1 MVWEKVG
8 GEVRSRHF
16 VPFSILYEPV
26 VCIYPRCAAA
36 AIMSLLR
43 CSLPRIGILRCAAPL
58 AMHPS
63 SHQSKNTVAIVRS
76 KHSATQ
82 VKRLFKNNPARLR
95 LAKKQGLSPNV
106 PQNIP
111 ENTTY
116 APIFQPTFLGNG
128 WSAPPNP
135 SEVQI
140 PDYPFRVIRTG
151 NKPFGAV
158 GFLPVYRDVR

>member
-1 MVWEKVG
+1 MSSMWG
-8 GEVRSRHF
+8 GHHTK
-16 VPFSILYEPV
+16 
-26 VCIYPRCAAA
+26 AT
-36 AIMSLLR
+36 IMSLLR

-58 AMHPS
+58 AMHSS

-95 LAKKQGLSPNV
+95 LAKKQGLSPNA

>member
-1 MVWEKVG
+1 MVV
-8 GEVRSRHF
+8 
-16 VPFSILYEPV
+16 Y
-26 VCIYPRCAAA
+26 AANS
-36 AIMSLLR
+36 MSLLR

-58 AMHPS
+58 AVHPS
-63 SHQSKNTVAIVRS
+63 SNVSKNTVAIVRS

-95 LAKKQGLSPNV
+95 LAKKQGLSQGT

-151 NKPFGAV
+151 NKPFGAL

>member
-1 MVWEKVG
+1 MLSSC
-8 GEVRSRHF
+8 RIQNLLTSRTIIS
-16 VPFSILYEPV
+16 VE
-26 VCIYPRCAAA
+26 
-36 AIMSLLR
+36 MSLLR
-43 CSLPRIGILRCAAPL
+43 PLPTLLRSAAP
-58 AMHPS
+58 AVRPS
-63 SHQSKNTVAIVRS
+63 NLSNAAPARS

-95 LAKKQGLSPNV
+95 LLKKEGKLPNE
-106 PQNIP
+106 PRNIP
-111 ENTTY
+111 EHPTF
-116 APIFQPTFLGNG
+116 PPVFQPTFLGNG

-140 PDYPFRVIRTG
+140 PEYPFRVTRTG